1 MKALARA
8 VINAAAFL
16 ELSDDRTVN
25 PELAVQALEEI
36 AFHLAECTEEEKKAL
51 AEVLAEMRANE
62 METGPRPDVLAFL
75 DGFLVSFGLADEAE
89 VPEPTPPPR
98 INLL

>member
-8 VINAAAFL
+8 IINAAAFL
-16 ELSDDRTVN
+16 ELSDDRALD
-25 PELAVQALEEI
+25 PDLAVQALEEI
-36 AFHLAECTEEEKKAL
+36 ALHLSACTEEERKVL

-62 METGPRPDVLAFL
+62 LETGPRPDVLAFL
-75 DGFLVSFGLADEAE
+75 DSFLVSFGLADEADLSD
-89 VPEPTPPPR
+89 PEAPPR

>member
-8 VINAAAFL
+8 LINAAAFL
-16 ELSDDRTVN
+16 ELSDDKAVD

-36 AFHLAECTEEEKKAL
+36 ALHLSQCSEEERTAL

-62 METGPRPDVLAFL
+62 LETGPRPEVLAFL
-75 DGFLVSFGLADEAE
+75 DSFPVSFGLTDEGE
-89 VPEPTPPPR
+89 PPEPEPPPR
-98 INLL
+98 INLF

>member
-8 VINAAAFL
+8 LINAAAFL
-16 ELSDDRTVN
+16 ELSDDKAIN

-36 AFHLAECTEEEKKAL
+36 ALHLSECSEEERKVL
-51 AEVLAEMRANE
+51 ADVLAEMRANE
-62 METGPRPDVLAFL
+62 LETGPRPEVLAFL
-75 DGFLVSFGLADEAE
+75 DSFLVSFGLVDETDFPDPA
-89 VPEPTPPPR
+89 PPPR

>member
-8 VINAAAFL
+8 IMNAAAFL
-16 ELSDDRTVN
+16 ELSDDKAVD

-36 AFHLAECTEEEKKAL
+36 ALHLSECSEEEKKAL

-62 METGPRPDVLAFL
+62 VETGPRPDVLAFL
-75 DGFLVSFGLADEAE
+75 DSFLVSFGLADPAE
-89 VPEPTPPPR
+89 LPETGSPPR

>member
-8 VINAAAFL
+8 LINAAAFL
-16 ELSDDRTVN
+16 ELSDDRDLN

-36 AFHLAECTEEEKKAL
+36 ALHLSECGDEEKKAL
-51 AEVLAEMRANE
+51 AEVLAEMRTNE
-62 METGPRPDVLAFL
+62 LETGPRPEVLEFL
-75 DGFLVSFGLADEAE
+75 DNFLVSFGLADEADL
-89 VPEPTPPPR
+89 PEPSSPDR

>member
-8 VINAAAFL
+8 IINAAAFL
-16 ELSDDRTVN
+16 ELSDDEAVD

-36 AFHLAECTEEEKKAL
+36 ALHLSACTPEERKAL
-51 AEVLAEMRANE
+51 VEVLAEMRANE
-62 METGPRPDVLAFL
+62 LETGPRPEVLAFL

-89 VPEPTPPPR
+89 PPEPEPPPR
-98 INLL
+98 INL